1 MTAKNQQDAVRELAY
16 QLWVG
21 RGRPWGSSLQDWLEA
36 ERQLA
41 TPEPRA
47 SIPTPQPPIKVP
59 NPPESEVDAVIHET
73 PKVGSRDAPGG

>member
-16 QLWVG
+16 RLWIG
-21 RGRPWGSSLQDWLEA
+21 RGRPLGSPLQDWLEA

-41 TPEPRA
+41 TPEPGA
-47 SIPTPQPPIKVP
+47 SIPTPQPPIKVL
-59 NPPESEVDAVIHET
+59 NPPESEVDAVIPET